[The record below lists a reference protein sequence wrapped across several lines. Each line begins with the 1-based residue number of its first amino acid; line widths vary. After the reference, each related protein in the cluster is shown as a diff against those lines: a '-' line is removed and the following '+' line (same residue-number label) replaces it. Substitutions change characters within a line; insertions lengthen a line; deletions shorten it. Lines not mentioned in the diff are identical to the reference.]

1 MHSPT
6 SLTKRSLPLLATA
19 SAVLLAHLALLH
31 SLPTLLKVQPP
42 TVVRTLTTRTIAA
55 PPPVEAVPTPPRP
68 APRPAPKKPVRKAV
82 PAPPPDDVPTTVAVA
97 EPEPPEPA
105 SVEPPPLPTPPEP
118 PTSAPVPVEAPAPAP
133 PPPAPPP
140 EPAASA
146 PLPTV
151 PLTHA
156 TRFAFPEPVRLLYTL
171 TGEAKKMGYHARGE
185 LLWKQD
191 GQNYEATLQA
201 SMLFLGSRTRT
212 STGSITPEGLAP
224 QRFSDKWRS
233 EVAAHFDQAN
243 HRVSFS
249 ANTPDVALE
258 TAAQDQLSVVL
269 QIAGLLAADPAGYPK
284 GTTIAVQTIGPKD
297 ADVWAFTVE
306 GPEKS
311 YLPYDSIDTL
321 KLTRNPRKAFDQKVE
336 LWLLPSMGYLPARL
350 KITNAN
356 GDYIDQQLRA
366 VEKP

>member
-1 MHSPT
+1 MDGDETLHSPM
-6 SLTKRSLPLLATA
+6 SLTKPSLPLLATA
-19 SAVLLAHLALLH
+19 VAVLLAHLALLH
-31 SLPTLLKVQPP
+31 SLPTLLQVQAP

-55 PPPVEAVPTPPRP
+55 PPPVEAVPAPPRP
-68 APRPAPKKPVRKAV
+68 AAKKPLRKAV
-82 PAPPPDDVPTTVAVA
+82 PPPPQDDAPTTTVAMA
-97 EPEPPEPA
+97 EPPEPA
-105 SVEPPPLPTPPEP
+105 PVEPLPVPIPPEP
-118 PTSAPVPVEAPAPAP
+118 PASAPAPVEAPP
-133 PPPAPPP
+133 PPP

-146 PLPTV
+146 PLPAL

-156 TRFAFPEPVRLLYTL
+156 TRFAFPDPVRLLYTL
-171 TGEAKKMGYHARGE
+171 TGQAKKLPYSARGE

-212 STGSITPEGLAP
+212 STGSITSEGLAP
-224 QRFSDKWRS
+224 QRFSDKWRT
-233 EVAAHFDQAN
+233 EVAAHFDQTN
-243 HRVSFS
+243 HRASFS

-258 TAAQDQLSVVL
+258 TAAQDQLSVIL
-269 QIAGLLAADPAGYPK
+269 QIAGILAAEPASYPP
-284 GTTIAVQTIGPKD
+284 GATIAIQTIGPKD

-336 LWLLPSMGYLPARL
+336 IWLLPSMGYLPARL